1 MSLQNSKNI
10 NLILNAPVPF
20 TLYKLALPNIFAVF
34 MYSAVTFSEAWYIGQ
49 ISIDELASLALVF
62 PFVSLIGMMG
72 LGAIGGGITSSLSR
86 AIGKNDEDFAN
97 KVVWHSLL
105 LMFFLSLIF
114 LLIFVLLSNK
124 IFNLVGAE
132 ENVINRSVLFCKIF
146 FSFAPVMFFSFL
158 LVSIFRGCGA
168 YQNLAK
174 ITIFTNISQVVLS
187 GVLTLG
193 WSVFPQLGL
202 LGIAISTIICQA
214 ISSAYMFIY
223 IIRNNLN
230 VSFKV
235 YSFEKNIIYDILRVG
250 GVSAINSIC
259 ITLTMIVITFFI
271 SKYGTAAIAGHG
283 ICLRLEQM
291 LIPLAFG
298 VGGVLTT
305 IVGVNFGAKKYIR
318 AKNFALTGAII
329 IGLIGT
335 IVGVFVAIFPDLW
348 INIFTG
354 DKEAYAIAA
363 IYLMIVGPVFGI
375 FSGGKTLY
383 FASMGTGKMIIPISA
398 AITRLFIVLCFGMIV
413 SYFSLDIKFL
423 FIGVALGLSVIGIIL
438 YINMFSKAWNP
449 I

>member
-168 YQNLAK
+168 YQN
-174 ITIFTNISQVVLS
+174 
-187 GVLTLG
+187 
-193 WSVFPQLGL
+193 
-202 LGIAISTIICQA
+202 
-214 ISSAYMFIY
+214 
-223 IIRNNLN
+223 
-230 VSFKV
+230 
-235 YSFEKNIIYDILRVG
+235 
-250 GVSAINSIC
+250 
-259 ITLTMIVITFFI
+259 
-271 SKYGTAAIAGHG
+271 
-283 ICLRLEQM
+283 
-291 LIPLAFG
+291 
-298 VGGVLTT
+298 
-305 IVGVNFGAKKYIR
+305 
-318 AKNFALTGAII
+318 
-329 IGLIGT
+329 
-335 IVGVFVAIFPDLW
+335 
-348 INIFTG
+348 
-354 DKEAYAIAA
+354 
-363 IYLMIVGPVFGI
+363 
-375 FSGGKTLY
+375 
-383 FASMGTGKMIIPISA
+383 
-398 AITRLFIVLCFGMIV
+398 
-413 SYFSLDIKFL
+413 
-423 FIGVALGLSVIGIIL
+423 
-438 YINMFSKAWNP
+438 
-449 I
+449 